1 MIALDWTLF
10 VQIINFL
17 VLVFLLNMVLFRP
30 IRRIIQARQARLA
43 TFEDDISGLGDNQQ
57 GILGEVD
64 AQIAEARREGLGLR
78 EKLRQEGSQEESS
91 LLEQVKKEVDEEW
104 TRVEAKI
111 KKDVAQAREA
121 LQAQAQDFATA
132 LSAKILGRTLS

>member
-1 MIALDWTLF
+1 MIELDWTLF

-30 IRRIIQARQARLA
+30 IRRVIQARQARMA
-43 TFEDDISGLGDNQQ
+43 AFAADISGLADNQQ

-64 AQIAEARREGLGLR
+64 AQLTAARREGLGLR
-78 EKLRQEGSQEESS
+78 EQLRQEGSQEESS

-111 KKDVAQAREA
+111 KEDVAKARDA
-121 LQAQAQDFATA
+121 LKAQAQDFAMA
-132 LSAKILGRTLS
+132 LSAKILGRKLS

>member
-30 IRRIIQARQARLA
+30 IRRIIRDRQARLTA
-43 TFEDDISGLGDNQQ
+43 YEDDIAGLADTEQ

-64 AQIAEARREGLGLR
+64 QQLAAARREGLGLR

-91 LLEQVKKEVDEEW
+91 LLEQVKKEVDAEW
-104 TRVEAKI
+104 TKVEAKI
-111 KKDVAQAREA
+111 KKDMAKAREA
-121 LQAQAQDFATA
+121 LRAQAQDFATA
-132 LSAKILGRTLS
+132 LSAKILGRKLS

>member
-1 MIALDWTLF
+1 MIELDWTLF

-30 IRRIIQARQARLA
+30 IRRIIVARQARMTAYEEDIAGLA
-43 TFEDDISGLGDNQQ
+43 DNQQ

-64 AQIAEARREGLGLR
+64 QQLAAARRDGLGLR

-91 LLEQVKKEVDEEW
+91 LLEQVKKEVDAEW
-104 TRVEAKI
+104 TQVEAKI

-121 LQAQAQDFATA
+121 LRAQAQDFATA
-132 LSAKILGRTLS
+132 LSAKILGRKLS

>member
-1 MIALDWTLF
+1 MIALDYTLF

-30 IRRIIQARQARLA
+30 IRRVIQARQARMA
-43 TFEDDISGLGDNQQ
+43 EFEEDIGELGDNQQ

-64 AQIAEARREGLGLR
+64 AQMAAARREGLGMR
-78 EKLRQEGSQEESS
+78 EALRQEGSQDESTI
-91 LLEQVKKEVDEEW
+91 LDQVKKEVDEEW

-111 KKDVAQAREA
+111 KKDVAAARDA

-132 LSAKILGRTLS
+132 LSAKILGRKLS

>member
-1 MIALDWTLF
+1 MIELNWTLF

-30 IRRIIQARQARLA
+30 IRKSLVDRQARL
-43 TFEDDISGLGDNQQ
+43 TSFEDDIFRLGDTQQ

-64 AQIAEARREGLGLR
+64 EQLAAARREGLGLR
-78 EKLRQEGSQEESS
+78 ESLRQDGSQAEST
-91 LLEQVKKEVDEEW
+91 LLEQVKMEVDAEW

-111 KKDVAQAREA
+111 KQDVAKAQEA
-121 LQAQAQDFATA
+121 LRAQAQDFAMA
-132 LSAKILGRTLS
+132 LATKIVGRKLS

>member
-17 VLVFLLNMVLFRP
+17 VLVYLLNMVLFKP
-30 IRRIIQARQARLA
+30 IRRVLLERQARLTA
-43 TFEDDISGLGDNQQ
+43 YEDEIAGLGDNQQ

-64 AQIAEARREGLGLR
+64 QQLAAARREGLGLR

-91 LLEQVKKEVDEEW
+91 LLEQVKKEVDAEW
-104 TRVEAKI
+104 TKVEAKI
-111 KKDVAQAREA
+111 KKDMAKARKT
-121 LQAQAQDFATA
+121 LQDQAQDFATA
-132 LSAKILGRTLS
+132 LSAKILGRKLS

>member
-1 MIALDWTLF
+1 MIELDWTLF

-30 IRRIIQARQARLA
+30 IRRIIRDRQARLTA
-43 TFEDDISGLGDNQQ
+43 YEDDIAGLADTEQ

-64 AQIAEARREGLGLR
+64 QQLAAARREGLGLR

-91 LLEQVKKEVDEEW
+91 LLEQVKKEVDAEW
-104 TRVEAKI
+104 TQVEAKI
-111 KKDVAQAREA
+111 KKDVAKAREA
-121 LQAQAQDFATA
+121 LRAQAQDFAMA
-132 LSAKILGRTLS
+132 LSAKILGRKLS